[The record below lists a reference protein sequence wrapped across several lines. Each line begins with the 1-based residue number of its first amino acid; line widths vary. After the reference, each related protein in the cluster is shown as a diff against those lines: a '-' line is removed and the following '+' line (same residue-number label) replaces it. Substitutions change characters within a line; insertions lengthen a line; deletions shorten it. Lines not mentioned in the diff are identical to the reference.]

1 MPEEEKKQPQSAT
14 PETNA
19 NLTPAD
25 LAALKAELEDE
36 KKLNAAA
43 EAALAERDK
52 RIAEL
57 QASISVVQQAGDT
70 AMTEL
75 TQLKD
80 AHAKAI
86 SKYLEAV
93 KAANPT
99 IPGNVITGAT
109 VDEID
114 ASAAKALS
122 IATAVKANLE
132 AEARQVK
139 VPAGAPPRG
148 EIPLEALSPR
158 DKIAAGIQQKG
169 GTT

>member
-25 LAALKAELEDE
+25 LAALKAELEEE

-70 AMTEL
+70 AMAEL

-86 SKYLEAV
+86 SKYLEVV
-93 KAANPT
+93 K
-99 IPGNVITGAT
+99 
-109 VDEID
+109 
-114 ASAAKALS
+114 
-122 IATAVKANLE
+122 
-132 AEARQVK
+132 ARQVK

-148 EIPLEALSPR
+148 EISPEGLSPR